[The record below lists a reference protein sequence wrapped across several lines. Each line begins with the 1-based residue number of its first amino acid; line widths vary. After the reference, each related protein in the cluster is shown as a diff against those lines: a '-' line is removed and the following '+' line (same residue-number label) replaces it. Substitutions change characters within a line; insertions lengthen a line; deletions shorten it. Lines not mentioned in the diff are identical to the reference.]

1 VGASDLSGDVEV
13 AATPNAQ
20 WQEVYLGALSES
32 RRSVNARILGA
43 VPQPCG
49 YFSCRRAGQVIST
62 GLCVAD
68 GDYAIVE
75 CMATRAEA
83 RRQGGAD
90 AVLRS
95 LEAWAAER
103 GAKTLA
109 LQAVDVNATAVALYT
124 RFGFTSVATNRFW
137 EN

>member
-1 VGASDLSGDVEV
+1 
-13 AATPNAQ
+13 
-20 WQEVYLGALSES
+20 
-32 RRSVNARILGA
+32 

-62 GLCVAD
+62 GLCVTD
-68 GDYAIVE
+68 GEFAVVE

-83 RRQGGAD
+83 RRQGGAE

-95 LEAWAAER
+95 LEEWAIEQ
-103 GAKTLA
+103 GARILA
-109 LQAVDVNATAVALYT
+109 LQVVAANAAAIALYT

-137 EN
+137 EY